1 MSTSE
6 TAAVPGTALGT
17 APVIGAGLGLE
28 PRVGVVGADVPR
40 QIVLACGAVPA
51 RILGSWTGAVSQ
63 ESTELL
69 GATDAVAAR
78 VLNEILSGA
87 HDELAGLVVCNDSM
101 ADLRVYYVLR
111 ILAERGRVPFPV
123 HFLDA
128 PRGGGDHRRRFV
140 SHQYERLA
148 AFTSGITGHQADAT
162 SLAGAAAREAELGAA
177 LEAVRG
183 RRREGVLSGTT
194 ALTAYRAA
202 AQLSPEDALER
213 ITDLV
218 RSETLDR
225 GASEPVERDGSAEP
239 AAAGVPV
246 YVTGSSHPDATVYTE
261 LEAAGAIVVGED
273 HDAGDAAWIGDT
285 VTAATLAEACAVLA
299 ARHAARPPA
308 AARSLSSER
317 TDHLLAETE
326 RCGAAGVVALV
337 RDLDDGPVWDLADH
351 RPALAGRNLWLAEQ
365 LRVPAGGVQDAAAG
379 ILHTLS
385 QNVNRKDAP

>member
-1 MSTSE
+1 MSATR
-6 TAAVPGTALGT
+6 
-17 APVIGAGLGLE
+17 I
-28 PRVGVVGADVPR
+28 GVVGADVPR
-40 QIVLACGAVPA
+40 QIVLACGAVPV

-162 SLAGAAAREAELGAA
+162 SLADAAAREAALGEA

-183 RRREGVLSGTT
+183 RRRERVLSGAT
-194 ALTAYRAA
+194 ALRAYRAA

-213 ITDLV
+213 IADLV
-218 RSETLDR
+218 RS
-225 GASEPVERDGSAEP
+225 AVEPVERDESAEP

-246 YVTGSSHPDATVYTE
+246 YVTGSSHPDTTVYTE
-261 LEAAGAIVVGED
+261 LEAAGAVVVGED
-273 HDAGDAAWIGDT
+273 HDAGDAAWIGDP
-285 VTAATLAEACAVLA
+285 VTAATLEEACARLA
-299 ARHAARPPA
+299 DRHAVRPPA

-365 LRVPAGGVQDAAAG
+365 LRVPAGGVQDATAG